1 MSWKEW
7 LSAEPYR
14 SRSILATF
22 MLGVVVAMP
31 IPVLSPLSVVALLLL
46 LLWLCLIMFC
56 YSLFFKPQWFWVMAL
71 VSLLVA
77 FSHALASRYWLIFG
91 VLVLSLL
98 WARRRNIRLKVF
110 LLLLFSTTG
119 ALAARPNL
127 GLPGM
132 EERRL
137 DGLSSCG
144 NLDKIPWKFRL
155 DLRKTRML
163 FSEEMRLS
171 SDESV
176 YLWELYQ
183 VMNPDGLVTFIF
195 RRKLPN
201 GDFLSLAAR
210 DFKFIEVRSSPERS
224 EATQRQNFK
233 HLINRPALMFY
244 RADGSEV
251 SYMPGSVG
259 KSTIM
264 IQFAQ
269 SNGLYLPPVYIRG
282 NFCDRPASLSE
293 SDTTGSSFGKVK
305 NDGGEDDK
313 KGSKGKK

>member
-1 MSWKEW
+1 M
-7 LSAEPYR
+7 
-14 SRSILATF
+14 
-22 MLGVVVAMP
+22 GVVVAMP
-31 IPVLSPLSVVALLLL
+31 IPVLSSLSTVSLLLL
-46 LLWLCLIMFC
+46 LLWMCLIFFC
-56 YSLFFKPQWFWVMAL
+56 YSLFFKPKWFWMISF
-71 VSLLVA
+71 VSLLVSFA
-77 FSHALASRYWLIFG
+77 HALTSHYWMIFG
-91 VLVLSLL
+91 TLVLSLL
-98 WARRRNIRLKVF
+98 WARRRNIRLRVF
-110 LLLLFSTTG
+110 VLLFFVSPMSFTR
-119 ALAARPNL
+119 ALNM
-127 GLPGM
+127 GIPGM

-144 NLDKIPWKFRL
+144 NLDKIPWKFRP

-183 VMNPDGLVTFIF
+183 VMNSDGLVTFIF

-201 GDFLSLAAR
+201 GNYLSLAAR
-210 DFKFIEVRSSPERS
+210 DFKFIEVQSSPERS

-233 HLINRPALMFY
+233 HLINRPALIFY

-282 NFCDRPASLSE
+282 NFCDRPASLNE
-293 SDTTGSSFGKVK
+293 SDTTGSTFGKVK
-305 NDGGEDDK
+305 NDGGEGDK
-313 KGSKGKK
+313 KDAKAKK